1 MTTETLPLPTTE
13 PFPVDQAAFKQKI
26 VDYLKNNEPVLY
38 NRKKKGRKL
47 ETYTELVAN
56 EAMLYAQNAISR
68 GMVEQ
73 AAWDLAV
80 RQVIMWTKDH

>member
-1 MTTETLPLPTTE
+1 MPTME
-13 PFPVDQAAFKQKI
+13 PSPVDQAAFKQKI
-26 VDYLKNNEPVLY
+26 VDYLKKNEPVLY
-38 NRKKKGRKL
+38 NRKKKGGKL
-47 ETYTELVAN
+47 ETYTELVAH
-56 EAMLYAQNAISR
+56 EAMLYAQNVISR